1 VNIALFISGRGS
13 NMDAIL
19 AACQAGHIAATPA
32 LVISNKA
39 DAKGLL
45 TAATAGIPT
54 AVFDHREFASRED
67 FDRAILARVQ
77 QHNIDLIILAGFMR
91 ILTPELIRPFHGRM
105 LNIHPSLLPKYPGL
119 NTHQRAIDAKD
130 TMAGATVHFVIEEL
144 DAGPAVLQA
153 SVDISEQDDASSLQ
167 RKVLE
172 VEHTIY
178 PLAIKWVVEGRV
190 RLHEG
195 KAFLDNEPLPPSGV
209 RIEA

>member
-1 VNIALFISGRGS
+1 
-13 NMDAIL
+13 
-19 AACQAGHIAATPA
+19 
-32 LVISNKA
+32 
-39 DAKGLL
+39 
-45 TAATAGIPT
+45 
-54 AVFDHREFASRED
+54 
-67 FDRAILARVQ
+67 
-77 QHNIDLIILAGFMR
+77 
-91 ILTPELIRPFHGRM
+91 M

>member
-1 VNIALFISGRGS
+1 
-13 NMDAIL
+13 MDAIL
-19 AACQAGHIAATPA
+19 ASCQAGHIPATPA
-32 LVISNKA
+32 LVVSNKA

-45 TAATAGIPT
+45 TATAAGIPT

-77 QHNIDLIILAGFMR
+77 QENIDLIILAGFMR
-91 ILTPELIRPFHGRM
+91 ILTSELIRPYQGRM

-119 NTHQRAIDAKD
+119 NTHQRALDAKD

-178 PLAIKWVVEGRV
+178 PLAVKWVVEGRV
-190 RLHEG
+190 RLQGG
-195 KAFLDNEPLPPSGV
+195 KALLDGEPLPPSGV
-209 RIEA
+209 RVEA

>member
-1 VNIALFISGRGS
+1 MKIALFISGRGS

-19 AACQAGHIAATPA
+19 ASCQAGHIEATPA
-32 LVISNKA
+32 LVVSNKA

-45 TAATAGIPT
+45 TATAAGIPT
-54 AVFDHREFASRED
+54 AIFDHRDFACRED

-77 QHNIDLIILAGFMR
+77 QANIDLIILAGFMR
-91 ILTPELIRPFHGRM
+91 ILTPELIKPFQGRM

-130 TMAGATVHFVIEEL
+130 TIAGATVHFVIEEL
-144 DAGPAVLQA
+144 DAGPAVIQA
-153 SVDISEQDDASSLQ
+153 SVDISEQDDAGSLQ
-167 RKVLE
+167 QKVLE

-178 PLAIKWVVEGRV
+178 PLAVKWVVEGRV
-190 RLHEG
+190 RLQEG
-195 KAFLDNEPLPPSGV
+195 KAFLDGEPLPPSGV